1 MKINRNKWGT
11 LIWRYRALIGW
22 EFSRISSKKELW
34 RCYVGEHSTGAQHFL
49 EQGSLNRYLD
59 LYLLLDSTDCLQ

>member
-34 RCYVGEHSTGAQHFL
+34 LCNVGEHSTGAPHFASRKMEL
-49 EQGSLNRYLD
+49 VVM
-59 LYLLLDSTDCLQ
+59 TVC